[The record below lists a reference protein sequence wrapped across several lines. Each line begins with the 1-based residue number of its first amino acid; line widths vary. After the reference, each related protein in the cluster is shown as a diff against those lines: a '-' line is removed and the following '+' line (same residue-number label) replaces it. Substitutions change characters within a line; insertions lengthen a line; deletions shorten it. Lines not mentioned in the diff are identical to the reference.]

1 MIYRKFTPEQI
12 RRHIDEIRQEQIR
25 RYEGHIDAFRGVSAH
40 KRESCKCCLEMRGR
54 IAGLSDAIEEF
65 GGRPDRKVEQEG

>member
-1 MIYRKFTPEQI
+1 MIYREFSPEQI
-12 RRHIDEIRQEQIR
+12 RRHIDEVRRDQIR
-25 RYEGHIDAFRGVSAH
+25 RYRHHQDAFRGNSDH
-40 KRESCKCCLEMRGR
+40 KTKFCRHCNEMRGR